1 MVLLGCEFPLFA
13 ACRDKEVWNKQTR
26 EAHMA
31 KGNSLAECILS
42 LGKVAEGSNRS
53 VILLKTTIEK
63 LGVVMAAIKD
73 AQSSN
78 ARMKNYGH

>member
-1 MVLLGCEFPLFA
+1 VVRLGCEIPLFA
-13 ACRDKEVWNKQTR
+13 TCCDKEVWIKNTK

-31 KGNSLAECILS
+31 KGNSWAECILS
-42 LGKVAEGSNRS
+42 LEKVAEGSNRS